1 MFMCG
6 FSPIKVLCRA
16 GCTFN
21 IVSKKCNI
29 LPKFVRGNKT
39 ITASSPSTKP
49 YIFPCLSNLVLN
61 YENIKEIQFPK
72 YLNEYTRLNLSL
84 LNLENITTNN
94 MKFLRKTNDKGFKI
108 DCLQKEVPGIAENT
122 YWMGS
127 LLKKRRRKMNCQ
139 KYKKRRKRDR
149 FKREA
154 LKYLRE
160 RKRQRKERAAERK
173 QTILS
178 NMVVNKSISKRRA
191 RYLSHKLLPGVI
203 KGQGL
208 G

>member
-1 MFMCG
+1 MFRCSLNLIESFCKPRYTVSKKSVNILENFARG
-6 FSPIKVLCRA
+6 NSTLTAVSNKPVVFFPLLSHPPQLNEIKCPKHSTVYS
-16 GCTFN
+16 TFN
-21 IVSKKCNI
+21 ISLPSLKNFAINKK
-29 LPKFVRGNKT
+29 L
-39 ITASSPSTKP
+39 PSTNFDKS
-49 YIFPCLSNLVLN
+49 IR
-61 YENIKEIQFPK
+61 
-72 YLNEYTRLNLSL
+72 NEYFQEEMPDIRQRN
-84 LNLENITTNN
+84 
-94 MKFLRKTNDKGFKI
+94 
-108 DCLQKEVPGIAENT
+108 V

-127 LLKKRRRKMNCQ
+127 LLKKRRRKMNRQ

-154 LKYLRE
+154 LKNLRK

-173 QTILS
+173 QAILS

-191 RYLSHKLLPGVI
+191 RYLSHKLLPGVV